1 MNIAVLLAGGSG
13 TRMKAS
19 IPKQH
24 LEIRGHQLVEYTL
37 QAYSMCK
44 GIDKLLV
51 VSHRDWISTYKDLQ
65 DRFPKLEWIIEGGS
79 KRSLSVYN
87 AVVFLAQVCG
97 PEDFIIMADAVRPC
111 ITNRELSELLA
122 SLKVNDAATSGM
134 ELYETVLKMSEDTIS
149 DIFYRDSMFR
159 QTSPEAYRFES
170 LRELYLDRPMAE
182 VEQYQNIG
190 IDQLHGMRKR
200 IGIVRSTPLNFKITT
215 SEDLLLFDM
224 VVKKGFENYLK
235 YENLGIDLP

>member
-24 LEIRGHQLVEYTL
+24 LEIRGHQIVEYTL
-37 QAYSMCK
+37 QAYSMSK
-44 GIDKLLV
+44 DVDKVLI
-51 VSHRDWISTYKDLQ
+51 VSHVDWIGEYEKLQ
-65 DRFPKLEWIIEGGS
+65 SRFPKLEWIIEGGS

-87 AVVFLAQVCG
+87 AVAFLAQICG
-97 PEDFIIMADAVRPC
+97 PEDAVIVADAVRPC
-111 ITNRELSELLA
+111 ITNREISELLA

-134 ELYETVLKMSEDTIS
+134 ELYETVLKISDRTIS
-149 DIFYRDSMFR
+149 DIYYRDSMFR
-159 QTSPEAYRFES
+159 QTSPEAYRFAH
-170 LRELYLDRPMAE
+170 LRDLYLNRPMAE

-190 IDQLHGMRKR
+190 IDQLHAMQKQ

-215 SEDLLLFDM
+215 GEDLLLFEL

-235 YENLGIDLP
+235 SESLGVNIP